1 MPNKSQTSSGQ
12 QNRMPMQS
20 GNNGGGMMIPS
31 GVPGVPEIKMPE
43 LPILPDTL
51 SQMTGALQVF
61 TEKMVKDVM
70 EATEGCAM
78 NVNAEWY
85 ITVEVEN

>member
-1 MPNKSQTSSGQ
+1 
-12 QNRMPMQS
+12 
-20 GNNGGGMMIPS
+20 
-31 GVPGVPEIKMPE
+31 
-43 LPILPDTL
+43 
-51 SQMTGALQVF
+51 MTGALQVF